1 MGNPSRKGEPS
12 MQSSGRFRFFAI
24 ALTLS
29 ASLFVLFT
37 PARGQDDPFASDA
50 VLAQGNPPLTESMG
64 TRYTNFTAWFYEI
77 PFTQPQREKIRAIL
91 LRDWKKPEEIKNDMS
106 WLTMAADFAKGSPDV
121 REFIRC
127 DLQARNLKALRA
139 NKDPDAQ
146 WLVAVYDEAYQPIAA
161 GNPPLTESMVS
172 HYSFFIAW
180 LLEIPLTQPVKDTL
194 RAMLLEDWKK
204 PKEIETDMKT
214 LNSQLEMARDENGE
228 VQLLYERSVIQLD
241 MVRKMRAD
249 KGNPDS
255 QALVAAYDAAHQSIV
270 AGNPPL
276 TRQASDAWAE
286 LFCFIR
292 NQSGAPHMDATPAV
306 KDDFARTLTEN
317 WAKFP
322 PEQQKALSEMP
333 QKWALVHFAWVR
345 NKGDERQVIMAAWQP
360 VVNPGAPGDPQQVA
374 ASEAVARAYAFAK
387 RDAKTVSDQELLQ
400 AAKDVDLVAMQNRRA
415 GGPENLGKAAQWED
429 LARLMR
435 AGKAEYLKRA
445 QANSQQ
451 GQNAMM
457 EEYLKTQVMIGMLNH
472 RSPGLSLD
480 GTTVVMSPRSNTSPV
495 F

>member
-1 MGNPSRKGEPS
+1 
-12 MQSSGRFRFFAI
+12 MQRSGSFRSVAM
-24 ALTLS
+24 ALTL
-29 ASLFVLFT
+29 ATILFVLFS
-37 PARGQDDPFASDA
+37 PAARAQDDPFASDA
-50 VLAQGNPPLTESMG
+50 VLAQGNPPLTESMV

-127 DLQARNLKALRA
+127 DLQARNLKAMRA
-139 NKDPDAQ
+139 NRDPDAQ
-146 WLVAVYDEAYQPIAA
+146 WLVAVYDEAHQPIAA

-172 HYSFFIAW
+172 HYHAFITW
-180 LLEIPLTQPVKDTL
+180 LFEIPLTQPLKDRQ

-204 PKEIETDMKT
+204 PKDLDSDMKV
-214 LNSQLEMARDENGE
+214 LNWQLDMARYENGE
-228 VQLLYERSVIQLD
+228 VERLYVRSIVQPD
-241 MVRKMRAD
+241 MIKKMRAD
-249 KGNPDS
+249 KGNPDAQS
-255 QALVAAYDAAHQSIV
+255 LVTANDAAHPPIA

-276 TRQASDAWAE
+276 TRQAADAWTE
-286 LFCFIR
+286 LFCFVR
-292 NQSGAPHMDATPAV
+292 NQSGAPHMDATQAV
-306 KDDFARTLTEN
+306 KDDFAHTLTEN
-317 WAKFP
+317 WAKYP
-322 PEQQKALSEMP
+322 PEQQKALSEMS

-345 NKGDERQVIMAAWQP
+345 NKGDDGQMIMAAWQP
-360 VVNPGAPGDPQQVA
+360 VVNPSPQRSPQQLA
-374 ASEAVARAYAFAK
+374 AIDAMARAYAFTK
-387 RDAKTVSDQELLQ
+387 RDAATVSDQELLQ
-400 AAKDVDLVAMQNRRA
+400 AAKDVDLIALQYRRD
-415 GGPENLGKAAQWED
+415 GGPQNLVKAAQWED